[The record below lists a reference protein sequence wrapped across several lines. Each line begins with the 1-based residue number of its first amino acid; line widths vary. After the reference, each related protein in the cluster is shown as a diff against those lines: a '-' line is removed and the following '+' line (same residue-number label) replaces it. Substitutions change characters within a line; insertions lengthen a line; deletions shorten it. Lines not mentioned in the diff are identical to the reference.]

1 MKKTFRKIYRKIRS
15 AMLDA
20 IAVVSTCVIV
30 AGLCLVDCGL
40 TALSWTV
47 MGVAF
52 AYLVAFIWANRFDI
66 EVPEDELEW

>member
-20 IAVVSTCVIV
+20 IAVVSATVII

-52 AYLVAFIWANRFDI
+52 AYLAAFIWANRFDI
-66 EVPEDELEW
+66 EVPEDEMEW